1 MTKIKTISVIGP
13 TASGKTALSVALAGR
28 LDGEIVSCD
37 SMQIYR
43 GMDVGVA
50 KPTMEERAGIPHH
63 LFDVC
68 DPEEAFSAADYAAA
82 AATVVAD
89 IASRGKAVVLCGGTG
104 MYLDALM
111 KISSFREKKSDEALR
126 NTLAEFARVNG
137 NEALHER
144 LRRIDPEAAE
154 KIHPNNVKR
163 VIRAIEIYETM
174 GITKTQLDAEQLS
187 GESAYDNENVV
198 LCCRNREFLY
208 DRINRRVDE
217 MLRNGLLEEV
227 RALYEAGK
235 LNGKTASQAIGYK
248 ELIPVLTGERSL
260 DEATEQIK
268 TATRRY
274 AKRQITWFNRYPGVR
289 LFIDEEPSVAA
300 MLDRICA
307 AQS

>member
-1 MTKIKTISVIGP
+1 MTKIKTISVLGP
-13 TASGKTALSVALAGR
+13 TASGKTALSVALAKR

-68 DPEEAFSAADYAAA
+68 DPEKAFSAADYAAA

-89 IASRGKAVVLCGGTG
+89 IASRQKTVVLCGGTG

-111 KISSFREKKSDEALR
+111 KISSFREEKSDDTLR
-126 NTLAEFARVNG
+126 ETLAEFARVNG
-137 NEALHER
+137 NEALHEK

-163 VIRAIEIYETM
+163 VIRAIEIYETTGM
-174 GITKTQLDAEQLS
+174 TKTQVDAEQLS
-187 GESAYDNENVV
+187 GETAYDNTNVV
-198 LCCRNREFLY
+198 LCCRNRDFLY

-217 MLRNGLLEEV
+217 MFRNGLLEEV

-248 ELIPVLTGERSL
+248 ELIPVLKGELSL
-260 DEATEQIK
+260 EEATEQIK

-300 MLDRICA
+300 MLDKICSA
-307 AQS
+307 KL